1 MHIMVVGNPQLYF
14 SHDICM
20 HQWHGSQLL
29 MRMTCCLHGTKPLSY
44 LSADVCTNLLQNI
57 CWKSRIIE
65 YTLNCIVCDDTTI
78 LSKGKLCCMTGKK
91 SSENAQWE
99 STAIDYRYIAVE
111 CNRILNKKKPSNP
124 TLNSR
129 GTSISRPYGPAMGW
143 SLDMMTSSNGT
154 MLVIWGTMALIRTSL

>member
-1 MHIMVVGNPQLYF
+1 MHIMFVGNPQLYF

-29 MRMTCCLHGTKPLSY
+29 MRMTCCPHGTKPLSY

-65 YTLNCIVCDDTTI
+65 YTLNCIIYGGTTI
-78 LSKGKLCCMTGKK
+78 LVKGKLCCMTGKK
-91 SSENAQWE
+91 SSENAEKVTVYWIQQ
-99 STAIDYRYIAVE
+99 T
-111 CNRILNKKKPSNP
+111 SNP

-129 GTSISRPYGPAMGW
+129 GISISSPC
-143 SLDMMTSSNGT
+143 NG
-154 MLVIWGTMALIRTSL
+154 MILGHDDVIKWNHAGDLRHHGAH